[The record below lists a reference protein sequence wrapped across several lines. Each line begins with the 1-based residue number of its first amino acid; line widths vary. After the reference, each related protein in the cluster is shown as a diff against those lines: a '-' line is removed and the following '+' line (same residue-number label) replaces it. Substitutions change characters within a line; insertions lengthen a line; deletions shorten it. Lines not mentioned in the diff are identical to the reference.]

1 MDTNKNAKR
10 RQWNNN
16 NDNRNLS
23 QEDIANMKNEFM
35 LHLQQTRPHQLRGH
49 CLAFS
54 GGNGY

>member
-35 LHLQQTRPHQLRGH
+35 NKKNSAEYQNKDSLG
-49 CLAFS
+49 
-54 GGNGY
+54 